1 MSLDNLDT
9 GKFVPVQVPRN
20 RFKVLY
26 QYIARPKYH
35 GLRRTRNTF
44 ENSRSLVQQKRR
56 STVIVQI
63 TKPLISIYAVYQI
76 SIHLSKSTR
85 CRTINDVSSPV
96 YNTFKSKCVCVCV
109 CLPEN
114 LWSNSPWIKCGWLL
128 SLFSWS
134 EKHFS
139 DGFRLRHAF
148 QIRSCINLFRE
159 NVVFFS
165 LSHPMAELERAK
177 PRNE

>member
-35 GLRRTRNTF
+35 GLRRTRNIF
-44 ENSRSLVQQKRR
+44 WKLQKFSSAEEKVDSNRANYKALNLNLYCV
-56 STVIVQI
+56 SN
-63 TKPLISIYAVYQI
+63 IYPPIEEHAM
-76 SIHLSKSTR
+76 SNNKR
-85 CRTINDVSSPV
+85 CVEPCLQHFQV
-96 YNTFKSKCVCVCV
+96 KVCVCV

-139 DGFRLRHAF
+139 NGFRHAF

-177 PRNE
+177 PKNE